1 MSIKIVKFGGS
12 SIADTEKLHHV
23 AGIIENM
30 KKTSDIAIV
39 LSALGGVTDTIKTLA
54 ESAAAGKDI
63 DSTFESLVTKHTKCA
78 EELSIKNDKNIRRI
92 LDEYFTQLKSDLLFV
107 VKERHLSSQSLD
119 KVLSYGEL
127 LSTKI
132 LAEYLCQIGM
142 PAEQLD
148 ARKVILTDNYFGH
161 AFVHYQESYN
171 RIRSYFKDRSQIQVI
186 TGFLGSTKT
195 GETTTLGRSGSDYT
209 AAIFGAAL
217 NAKII
222 EIWTDV
228 DGILSANPSFI
239 DSAETITYLTYE
251 EAMELAHAGA
261 KVIFPPAM
269 IPALYKKIPILIKN
283 TFKPDHPGSFI
294 TEDRA
299 NTNKT
304 VVGISSLS
312 NVTLVRLQ
320 GAGMVGMKGMIGR
333 IFSSLAKEN
342 INIILVSQ
350 AFSEHS
356 ICFAIKPKW
365 ITSTLKVLEAEFEF
379 ELQHNYIDRIKME
392 ESLSLV
398 AVVGEGMRHEPG
410 VSGQVFRT
418 LGENKINVI
427 AIAQG
432 SSERNISFI
441 VNDNDVNTTLNVLH
455 DEFFSIKDDWIEIYL
470 AGVGTVGGEL
480 LNIIN
485 QESPPSISIRAV
497 CSSKKMLI
505 GSDTLNPAT
514 AKNKLYKS
522 NMPFGL
528 NDFLITGSTKSS
540 KQKIFVDCTASK
552 TIAKEYVNIL
562 NRGFSIVT
570 ANKIANTLDQNYYH
584 SIRDT
589 AKNKNVQFRYE
600 TNVGAGL
607 PIINT
612 LRGLIATGD
621 KILSIEG
628 VLSGTLSYLFSTFDG
643 QYPFSFI
650 LIDARTKVFT
660 ERDPREDLSGMD
672 VARKMLILARET
684 GAKLELDDISVE
696 SLIPTELD
704 PTLSVDTFLDR
715 MVDFD
720 QFFIEKLE
728 NATAKQKV
736 LRYIGKWDGQ
746 KAKVG
751 LEMVSNDNPFYNQNG
766 RENFIVFKS
775 KRYNDVPLII
785 KGHGA
790 GAAVTAAGLLRDIQ
804 LCLEDR

>member
-1 MSIKIVKFGGS
+1 MNILKFGGS
-12 SIADTEKLHHV
+12 SIADAVKIRHV
-23 AGIIENM
+23 AGIIEDTIKN
-30 KKTSDIAIV
+30 SELAIV
-39 LSALGGVTDTIKTLA
+39 VSAFGGVTDTIKTLA
-54 ESAAAGKDI
+54 ENAAAGKNI
-63 DSTFESLVTKHTKCA
+63 DATFDSLVAKHTECVEK
-78 EELSIKNDKNIRRI
+78 LSIKNEINIRRI

-107 VKERHLSSQSLD
+107 AKESHLSSQSLD

-132 LAEYLCQIGM
+132 LAEYLCQIGI

-161 AFVHYQESYN
+161 AFVHYQQSYS
-171 RIRSYFKDRSQIQVI
+171 RIRSYFKDRSYMQVI

-195 GETTTLGRSGSDYT
+195 GATTTLGRSGSDYT

-228 DGILSANPSFI
+228 SGILSADPKIINEAEVVPS
-239 DSAETITYLTYE
+239 LTYE

-261 KVIFPPAM
+261 KVIFPPTM
-269 IPALYKKIPILIKN
+269 IPALYKNIPIVIKN
-283 TFKPDHPGSFI
+283 TFEPDHPGTTI
-294 TEDRA
+294 AKDR
-299 NTNKT
+299 TKT
-304 VVGISSLS
+304 DKNVAGISSLS
-312 NVTLVRLQ
+312 HVALVRLQ
-320 GAGMVGMKGMIGR
+320 GAGMVGMKGLIGR
-333 IFSSLAKEN
+333 TFSSLANEN

-356 ICFAIKPKW
+356 ICFAIKPEW
-365 ITSTLKVLEAEFEF
+365 ITKAVKTLETEFSF
-379 ELQHNYIDRIKME
+379 ELKNHYIDEITVEKN
-392 ESLSLV
+392 LSMV
-398 AVVGEGMRHEPG
+398 AVVGEEMRHTSG
-410 VSGQVFRT
+410 VSGRVFST
-418 LGENKINVI
+418 LGNNNINVI

-441 VNDNDVNTTLNVLH
+441 VDDEDVDQTLKSLH
-455 DEFFSIKDDWIEIYL
+455 TEFFTIKNEWIEIL
-470 AGVGTVGGEL
+470 LVGVGTIGGEL

-485 QESPPSISIRAV
+485 QESPPGISIRAV
-497 CSSKKMLI
+497 CSSRKMLI
-505 GSDTLNPAT
+505 GSDALNPAT
-514 AKNKLYKS
+514 AKDKLKKS
-522 NMPFGL
+522 NMSFGL
-528 NDFLITGSTKSS
+528 NDFLSQGNKKNS
-540 KQKIFVDCTASK
+540 KQKIFVDCTASE
-552 TIAKEYVNIL
+552 TISKEYVNIL

-584 SIRDT
+584 SIRDI
-589 AKNKNVQFRYE
+589 AKKNNVKFRYE

-612 LRGLIATGD
+612 LRGLITTGD
-621 KILSIEG
+621 KIISIEG
-628 VLSGTLSYLFSTFDG
+628 VLSGTLSYLLSTFDG
-643 QYPFSFI
+643 QNPFSFI
-650 LIDARTKVFT
+650 LNDAISKGFT
-660 ERDPREDLSGMD
+660 EPDPREDLSGMD

-715 MVDFD
+715 VVDFD
-720 QFFIEKLE
+720 QYFIEKLE
-728 NATAKQKV
+728 NANAKQKV

-746 KAKVG
+746 KVKVG
-751 LEMVSNDNPFYNQNG
+751 LEAVSIDNPFYNQNG

-790 GAAVTAAGLLRDIQ
+790 GAAVTAAGVLRDIQ